1 MRRTVGTRSSLPW
14 LVLAGLLCL
23 APDSLARDPY
33 IQFPPCE
40 GGEVGYWQVE
50 PITTRTARLVLTSQ
64 DINDPAYVVCY
75 VASAGQVMAL
85 PTSQKKDL

>member
-1 MRRTVGTRSSLPW
+1 MRFW
-14 LVLAGLLCL
+14 LIVGLLTFF

-50 PITTRTARLVLTSQ
+50 PITARTARVMLTSQ

-75 VASAGQVMAL
+75 LKTDQQVMAMATG
-85 PTSQKKDL
+85 PKKAL